1 MCIRDRPYMITS
13 DDVMVDYLGQQIP
26 FDTIYIS
33 LKDGDAKEIVP
44 ILEKI
49 FIVFGMDAVDT
60 IGQIESEAETG
71 ESFNRLF
78 QGFVGLGLLVGVAA
92 IGVLSVRAV
101 VERRKIIG
109 TLRAIGY
116 TSNMIQVQFLLE
128 AIFVTV
134 LGVLIGVGLG
144 ILTSWN
150 IFNSISQE
158 VEGLTYVVPWVNIIV
173 LVSITVVFALIT
185 AFLPARQAAKIFPAE
200 VLRNE

>member
-1 MCIRDRPYMITS
+1 
-13 DDVMVDYLGQQIP
+13 
-26 FDTIYIS
+26 
-33 LKDGDAKEIVP
+33 
-44 ILEKI
+44 
-49 FIVFGMDAVDT
+49 
-60 IGQIESEAETG
+60 
-71 ESFNRLF
+71 
-78 QGFVGLGLLVGVAA
+78 
-92 IGVLSVRAV
+92 
-101 VERRKIIG
+101 
-109 TLRAIGY
+109 
-116 TSNMIQVQFLLE
+116 MIQVQFLLE

>member
-1 MCIRDRPYMITS
+1 
-13 DDVMVDYLGQQIP
+13 
-26 FDTIYIS
+26 
-33 LKDGDAKEIVP
+33 
-44 ILEKI
+44 
-49 FIVFGMDAVDT
+49 MDAVDT

-158 VEGLTYVVPWVNIIV
+158 VEGLTYVVAWVNIIV

-185 AFLPARQAAKIFPAE
+185 AFLPARQAAKIFPA
-200 VLRNE
+200 